1 MIAKL
6 NKYIG
11 VFLIAIMLCATAQ
24 AGVIKGQI
32 TPISGA
38 APAILLLRTY
48 VNPTKTD
55 TIYVGTYGDF
65 KVDVPSNFPVSC
77 GLNVGRSFFSFIYVP
92 SEKDT
97 RISITTENGVLT
109 KGTIENSPENQAYNE
124 LETLMKEFDR
134 GLFQNVKADSPE
146 LMNYIEEYNSEL
158 NAFQYKFK
166 GTYVADVIAQMRKMK
181 TDKKLGALASLRL
194 YFFDNVKFA
203 DSSMVANP
211 LLSNLVSFY
220 TRAVIDTGAR
230 VRQQFVAGIMK
241 KAEVNPY
248 VYKSLALSLFNDIME
263 DKDEPMMQAY
273 LTWVKASA
281 DTLAL
286 PVLKVKTR
294 MLAKVMPGQPAVDI
308 KIVEDGKTLAS
319 LKQTAA
325 ENKLTLLMIWESH
338 CSHCREAIPKVKELH
353 DMYKTK
359 GFEVFGVSFDNNQND
374 WESFIIEKDLKWKN
388 VLAMQT
394 TGGVEEYFVQ
404 NTPTFVLINTK
415 GEITHRLMDVKGV
428 ARYVRTE
435 LK

>member
-1 MIAKL
+1 MIAMV
-6 NKYIG
+6 NKFIG
-11 VFLIAIMLCATAQ
+11 ALFLTIILCGTLQ
-24 AGVIKGQI
+24 AGTIRGQI
-32 TPISGA
+32 TLISGA

-124 LETLMKEFDR
+124 LESLMKEFDR

-146 LMNYIEEYNSEL
+146 LMNYIEEYNSAL

-181 TDKKLGALASLRL
+181 TDKKLGAVPSLRL

-211 LLSNLVSFY
+211 MLANLVSFY
-220 TRAVIDTGAR
+220 TRAVIDTGAKAK
-230 VRQQFVAGIMK
+230 QQFVTGIMN
-241 KAEVNPY
+241 KAAVNTY
-248 VYKSLALSLFNDIME
+248 VYKSLALSMFNDIMD
-263 DKDEPMMQAY
+263 DKDELMMQAY
-273 LTWVKASA
+273 LAWFKASA
-281 DTLAL
+281 DTAVL

-294 MLAKVMPGQPAVDI
+294 ALAKVMPGQPAIDI

-404 NTPTFVLINTK
+404 STPTFVLINTK

>member
-1 MIAKL
+1 MKASI
-6 NKYIG
+6 NNG
-11 VFLIAIMLCATAQ
+11 VAVFFVTLLFTTAAY
-24 AGVIKGQI
+24 AGTIRGQI
-32 TPISGA
+32 SPNSGT
-38 APAILLLRTY
+38 APSVILLRTY
-48 VNPTKTD
+48 LNPSKMD
-55 TIYVGTYGDF
+55 TIVIGPYGDF
-65 KVDVPSNFPVSC
+65 KVNVPYNFPVSC
-77 GLNVGRSFFSFIYVP
+77 GLNIGRSFFSFIYVP
-92 SEKDT
+92 SEKDS
-97 RISITTENGVLT
+97 RISITTDNGVLT

-124 LETLMKEFDR
+124 LETIMKEFDR
-134 GLFQNVKADSPE
+134 GLFQNIKTESTE
-146 LMNYIEEYNSEL
+146 LANYIEEYNSEL

-181 TDKKLGALASLRL
+181 LDRKLGTIPSLRQ

-203 DSSMVANP
+203 DSSLVANP
-211 LLSNLVSFY
+211 LLGNLISFY
-220 TRAVIDTGAR
+220 TRTLVDTGMRAK
-230 VRQQFVAGIMK
+230 QQFVISLMK
-241 KAEVNPY
+241 KSEANAY
-248 VYKSLALSLFNDIME
+248 VYKSLALALFNDIME

-273 LTWVKASA
+273 LAWFKTGA
-281 DTLAL
+281 DTTAL
-286 PVLKVKTR
+286 QVLTVKTR
-294 MLAKVMPGQPAVDI
+294 KLAKVMPGQPAIDI
-308 KIVEDGKTLAS
+308 KIVEDGKVLAS

-359 GFEVFGVSFDNNQND
+359 GFEVFGVSFDNSQND

-415 GEITHRLMDVKGV
+415 GEITHRLMDVKAA
-428 ARYVRTE
+428 ARYVKTE